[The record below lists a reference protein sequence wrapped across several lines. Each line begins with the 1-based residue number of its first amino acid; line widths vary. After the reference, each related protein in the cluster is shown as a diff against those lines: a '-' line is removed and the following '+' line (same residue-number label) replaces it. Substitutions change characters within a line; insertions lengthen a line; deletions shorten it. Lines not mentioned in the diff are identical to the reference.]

1 MNGITKFKSTKLLSA
16 LLTVLMIVAMLP
28 TTAFAWSVEEGTKCT
43 STYGDHYVGSDGEMF
58 YSKPTTTAIFYNDDG
73 SFYVK
78 TYSSGNAKYKYMM
91 IDGNGNQH
99 HVYCIEGGVSFDYS
113 DTYNSTSGKNSKYF
127 QNLPITAQYGIMMAL
142 MYGYHEGMTSPI
154 PGTNNDDFAFA
165 TQCIIW
171 EYQQQLRT
179 SPTSIASNNGIDADM
194 YNHTIKGRPAE
205 QCYQNK
211 LDDIKNSNT
220 YDELEMSGS
229 RAVWPEFLSIYAVK
243 TTNDPDNPQKVAS
256 MTDEKKQLLKDIFW
270 EMNEISYETE
280 EKTETVIVE
289 TDDGEGNIIEEEVEE
304 TTVYLYIT
312 VSHKTVEEM
321 MAQYGFTED
330 QKAQVAELL
339 AQDGSM
345 WVSVLYGIYG
355 ADDQIVAVALSQ
367 LGNVGGE
374 PYWSWHG
381 FGSRVEWG
389 TCFVSWC
396 ADQCGYIETGVIP
409 KYAGCVNGVN
419 WFKDRGQ
426 WADND
431 IEPAPGMIIFFD
443 WDNKGSSGPQDG
455 ESDHTGIV
463 ERVEDGI
470 VYTVEGN
477 SGDSCREN
485 HYAVGYYE
493 ILGYGIP
500 AY

>member
-1 MNGITKFKSTKLLSA
+1 MKNVQKIDLG
-16 LLTVLMIVAMLP
+16 LT
-28 TTAFAWSVEEGTKCT
+28 G
-43 STYGDHYVGSDGEMF
+43 
-58 YSKPTTTAIFYNDDG
+58 
-73 SFYVK
+73 
-78 TYSSGNAKYKYMM
+78 
-91 IDGNGNQH
+91 
-99 HVYCIEGGVSFDYS
+99 
-113 DTYNSTSGKNSKYF
+113 
-127 QNLPITAQYGIMMAL
+127 
-142 MYGYHEGMTSPI
+142 
-154 PGTNNDDFAFA
+154 
-165 TQCIIW
+165 
-171 EYQQQLRT
+171 
-179 SPTSIASNNGIDADM
+179 
-194 YNHTIKGRPAE
+194 
-205 QCYQNK
+205 
-211 LDDIKNSNT
+211 
-220 YDELEMSGS
+220 YDELFANDEERKVNKLPRIFDIPISEIDDFPDHPFKVKIDEDMDQLVQSIKERGIITPVTLRPKEDGRYEIVSGHRRKKACELAGLDTVKAEVREMSRDEAIILMVESNLQRSTILPSEKAFSYKMRLEAMNRQGQRTDLTSVPVAQKSTS
-229 RAVWPEFLSIYAVK
+229 REQLGKEVGESQDQVRRYIRLTQLIQPLLDLVDEGRIAFRPAVELSYL
-243 TTNDPDNPQKVAS
+243 
-256 MTDEKKQLLKDIFW
+256 KKEEQEDLL
-270 EMNEISYETE
+270 EEISYADATPSLAQAIKMKRFSQEGKLSNEVIESIMSEEKPNQKEKIRIKYETE

-289 TDDGEGNIIEEEVEE
+289 TDDGEGNIVEEEVEE

-339 AQDGSM
+339 SQDSSM
-345 WVSVLYGIYG
+345 WASVLYGIYG

-374 PYWSWHG
+374 PYWSWYG
-381 FGSRVEWG
+381 FGSRVEWCA
-389 TCFVSWC
+389 CFVSWC